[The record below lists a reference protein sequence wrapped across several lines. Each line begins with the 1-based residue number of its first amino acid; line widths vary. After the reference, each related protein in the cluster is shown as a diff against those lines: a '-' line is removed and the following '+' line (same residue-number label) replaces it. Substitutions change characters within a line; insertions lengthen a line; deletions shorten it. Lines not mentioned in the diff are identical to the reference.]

1 MAITNI
7 DNLSTNTPAS
17 EISSK
22 SFDDGYNSTDLEVK
36 SLDDILRNSP
46 AAELLGL
53 SKEESLPQED
63 EDVPSPDDS
72 EEEEEA
78 QENSDESAK
87 DLDEEEESK
96 DSEEED
102 KAEDDK
108 STQDAG
114 DLPTEEDIDWE
125 YKVPVTVDGK
135 TEYVTLEEIRK
146 GYSTDKHLSQKGR
159 ELGELKKQL
168 ETERTEKLQEIVT
181 LGQVIHEEL
190 TAVETN
196 LAKEYH
202 KLSQDIDK
210 ARDEGD
216 TYTARELKEQRESVQ
231 EKYWKARN
239 KREEQTKAVV
249 EKIQAQQEQQREELL
264 KQYNEKIVDLI
275 PDYSEKVAKSIR
287 EFAIK
292 EGVPEAMLD
301 NIYDPTIVRFI
312 NDYRKLKTAKEKGAE
327 KRKATPNVKSVPSK
341 KGTPTSQKVK
351 EAETQSRAKVLSG
364 AGTQQEELDFLKRI
378 SSVSKKL

>member
-7 DNLSTNTPAS
+7 GNLSTNTPAS
-17 EISSK
+17 EISST

-46 AAELLGL
+46 AAKLLGL
-53 SKEESLPQED
+53 DNEESLPEED
-63 EDVPSPDDS
+63 EDVPSPGKS

-78 QENSDESAK
+78 QENSEESAN
-87 DLDEEEESK
+87 DLDDEEESEDSK
-96 DSEEED
+96 EEEQV
-102 KAEDDK
+102 EDDT
-108 STQDAG
+108 STQDTG
-114 DLPTEEDIDWE
+114 DLPSEEDIDWE
-125 YKVPVTVDGK
+125 YKVPVTIDGK

-190 TAVETN
+190 TAVETD

-202 KLSQDIDK
+202 KLSQEIDK

-216 TYTARELKEQRESVQ
+216 TYTARELKEQREAVQ

-249 EKIQAQQEQQREELL
+249 EKIQIQQEQQREELL
-264 KQYNEKIVDLI
+264 KQYNEKIVELI

-292 EGVPEAMLD
+292 EGIPEQLLD
-301 NIYDPTIVRFI
+301 NVYDPTVVKFI
-312 NDYRKLKTAKEKGAE
+312 NEFRKLKTAKEKGAE
-327 KRKATPNVKSVPSK
+327 KRKTLPAVKSVPSK
-341 KGTPTSQKVK
+341 KGIPTSQKQRD
-351 EAETQSRAKVLSG
+351 AESQNRAKVLSG
-364 AGTQQEELDFLKRI
+364 AGTKQDELDFLKRI